1 MTTAVL
7 KQEPREQRAN
17 EAEAVGTT
25 VVSEAAQAAVANA
38 ANLVAAPAV
47 QPVISPKPVAGEL
60 SAETQEWIASAARTS
75 DMTAGQVCLALLAMC
90 AFLAVTAVGIW
101 LNATS
106 TFPAI

>member
-1 MTTAVL
+1 MTTAVV
-7 KQEPREQRAN
+7 KHEPREQRAN
-17 EAEAVGTT
+17 EAETAGTIIGL
-25 VVSEAAQAAVANA
+25 EEAQAAIAEA

-47 QPVISPKPVAGEL
+47 QPAISPKPAAGEL
-60 SAETQEWIASAARTS
+60 SVQIQEWIASAARTS